1 MSPYC
6 ITVSFRNAWGL
17 LLLVPAEGGTKGE
30 AGGKEAVADEGG
42 VVAAE
47 FTAEG
52 ADATGNG
59 ETLGLLIGLAAAP
72 A

>member
-1 MSPYC
+1 M
-6 ITVSFRNAWGL
+6 
-17 LLLVPAEGGTKGE
+17 LVPAEGGTKGE